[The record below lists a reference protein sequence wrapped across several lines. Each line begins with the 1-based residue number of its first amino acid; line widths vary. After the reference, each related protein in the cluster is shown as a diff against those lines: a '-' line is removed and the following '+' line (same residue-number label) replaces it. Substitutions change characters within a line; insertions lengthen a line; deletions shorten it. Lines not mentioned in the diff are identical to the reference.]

1 MLWLPLS
8 PLPFPPFS
16 RFGCWDTDKVVI
28 TKLVIYTCSVPG
40 GVPSIYQALSQLFLT
55 KILTGRH
62 CRYPSF
68 RDEKTELPRSE
79 VTCSKFKVEVLSAP
93 SFSSTSPRA
102 RSPSLRHKSPSWAC
116 LGAFQGLS
124 ALFLFKLQCNGNV
137 YPRRVLRNKQESI
150 VKHWVCLPD
159 LPSSPVSSPRGDA
172 HGQCGEWVSLKS
184 SHILFQVVTCI
195 DTCPGHNSCFR

>member
-1 MLWLPLS
+1 M
-8 PLPFPPFS
+8 
-16 RFGCWDTDKVVI
+16 
-28 TKLVIYTCSVPG
+28 PG

-62 CRYPSF
+62 CHYPSF
-68 RDEKTELPRSE
+68 TDEKTELPRSE
-79 VTCSKFKVEVLSAP
+79 VTCSKFKAGVLSAP

-102 RSPSLRHKSPSWAC
+102 RSPSLRHKAPSWAC
-116 LGAFQGLS
+116 LGVFQGLS

-137 YPRRVLRNKQESI
+137 YPRRVSRNKQESR
-150 VKHWVCLPD
+150 VKHWVSLPD

-184 SHILFQVVTCI
+184 SHTF
-195 DTCPGHNSCFR
+195 SR